1 MKKQNWSVVR
11 DKMPNCI
18 RRRQGHRFDDAEAR
32 LDAGDQ
38 EGFRRAANSN
48 DL

>member
-1 MKKQNWSVVR
+1 MKKENWSVVR
-11 DKMPNCI
+11 DKVPSCV
-18 RRRQGHRFDDAEAR
+18 RRRHKHRFDDAKAR
-32 LDAGDQ
+32 LDAGNQ